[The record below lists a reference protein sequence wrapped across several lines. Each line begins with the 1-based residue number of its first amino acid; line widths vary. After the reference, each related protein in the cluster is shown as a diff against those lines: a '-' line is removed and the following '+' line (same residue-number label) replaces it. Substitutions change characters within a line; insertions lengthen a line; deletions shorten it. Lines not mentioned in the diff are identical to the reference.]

1 MKTHI
6 LLTGIAFLSLMAS
19 CTIKPTYPVVVE
31 NPTVVYQNTEVLSV
45 NKVELNDTATL
56 LYMHSDFRPGYW
68 IRFDTATYL
77 LSHGEKFPIKASDSF
92 KLGEMF
98 RMPASGE
105 ADFVLSFAPLPAA
118 TGAFDLIED
127 VPEKGAFR
135 FFDILLTDVK
145 NRVPKV
151 RYNAGEELIPSVI
164 SNEKAI
170 LKGQIFGY
178 RSEMGDEILSCYYF
192 PYNDNDTNPMAKLE
206 LDKEGRFSMELTP
219 YFPMYVLTEFGVCYV
234 IPGQTTEL
242 YYDLATKEVAFKGA
256 LAAVN
261 KDMFNQHQV
270 MQTRLS
276 LYANEL
282 NGMTEEQAYARFDS
296 LCFHYRDSL
305 QARKLET
312 KASLLLLDMLFS
324 NGYVNSR
331 RDLPSR
337 CQMLEQSYKEGSSK
351 QPYVS
356 PDFKTEA
363 VYTLENMP
371 EFMQKLLDTP
381 YFSYAT
387 GTMGNTNPLAIEAN
401 NVKRLLFKIDRGK
414 GISEEETAG
423 LDTLSS
429 PVYKELVEEHL
440 TAYAKMQEKLSSMEN
455 VHLNPFK
462 ELPNE
467 ELLAALLESYRG
479 KPVLLDIWATW
490 CGPCRSAMKT
500 ILPLKESLKDQV
512 HFVYLTGET
521 SSLGDWQRM
530 IPDISGEH
538 FYLSNEQYRFILNKY
553 ESQGVPTYLLFDANG
568 RFHKKYVG
576 YPGNEE
582 MQKSLQELF

>member
-6 LLTGIAFLSLMAS
+6 LLTGLAFLSLMAS

-77 LSHGEKFPIKASDSF
+77 LSHGEKFPLKASDSF

-151 RYNAGEELIPSVI
+151 RYNSGEELIPSVI

-192 PYNDNDTNPMAKLE
+192 PYGGGNEASKVTLE
-206 LDKEGRFSMELTP
+206 PDKEGRFTIELSP
-219 YFPMYVLTEFGVCYV
+219 YFPKSIRTVFGKCYV
-234 IPGQTTEL
+234 APGYTTEL

-256 LAAVN
+256 LAGVN
-261 KDMFNQHQV
+261 RDMFNQQV
-270 MQTRLS
+270 MNRE
-276 LYANEL
+276 LYYYAL
-282 NGMTEEQAYARFDS
+282 DVNGMTQEQAYAHFDS
-296 LCFHYRDSL
+296 LCFRHRDSL
-305 QARKLET
+305 QAQKLET
-312 KASLLLLDMLFS
+312 KASRLLLDMLFK
-324 NGYVNSR
+324 NSYLNYR
-331 RDLPSR
+331 RNLPAYCR
-337 CQMLEQSYKEGSSK
+337 MLEASYKEGRST
-351 QPYVS
+351 QAYVS
-356 PDFKTEA
+356 PDFKSEA
-363 VYTLENMP
+363 VFTSENRSEFLCNLE
-371 EFMQKLLDTP
+371 DSA
-381 YFSYAT
+381 YFSYT
-387 GTMGNTNPLAIEAN
+387 GSTVANPLAIEAN
-401 NVKRLLFKIDRGK
+401 NVKRLLFKIDNGK

-467 ELLAALLESYRG
+467 QLLAALLESYRD

>member
-1 MKTHI
+1 VKTHI

-145 NRVPKV
+145 SRVPKV

-192 PYNDNDTNPMAKLE
+192 PYGGGNEASKVTLE
-206 LDKEGRFSMELTP
+206 PDKEGRFTIELSP
-219 YFPMYVLTEFGVCYV
+219 YFPKSIRTVFGKCYV
-234 IPGQTTEL
+234 APGHTTEL

-261 KDMFNQHQV
+261 KDMFNQQV
-270 MQTRLS
+270 MDTE
-276 LYANEL
+276 LYYYAL
-282 NGMTEEQAYARFDS
+282 DVNGMTQEQAYAHFDS
-296 LCFHYRDSL
+296 LCFRHRDSL
-305 QARKLET
+305 QAQKLET
-312 KASLLLLDMLFS
+312 KASRLLLDMLFK
-324 NGYVNSR
+324 NSYLNYR
-331 RDLPSR
+331 RNLPAYCR
-337 CQMLEQSYKEGSSK
+337 MLEESYKEGRSK
-351 QPYVS
+351 VAYVS
-356 PDFKTEA
+356 PDFKTEPD
-363 VYTLENMP
+363 YSNDNLP

-381 YFSYAT
+381 HFSYT
-387 GTMGNTNPLAIEAN
+387 GSITTINPLAIESN
-401 NVKRLLFKIDRGK
+401 NVKRLLLNIDNGK
-414 GISEEETAG
+414 GISEAETAG

-429 PVYKELVEEHL
+429 PIYKELVEEHL
-440 TAYAKMQEKLSSMEN
+440 TAYAKLQEEFAAMKN
-455 VHLNPFK
+455 VHLRPFK

-467 ELLAALLESYRG
+467 QLISTLLESYKG
-479 KPVLLDIWATW
+479 QPVLIDIWATW

-500 ILPLKESLKDQV
+500 ILPLKEAMKDKV
-512 HFVYLTGET
+512 YFVYLTGET
-521 SSLGDWQRM
+521 SPFEEWQRM

-538 FYLSNEQYRFILNKY
+538 YYVSGEQYRFIMNKY

-568 RFHKKYVG
+568 RFHKKYIG

-582 MQKSLQELF
+582 MQKSLQELL

>member
-1 MKTHI
+1 MKTP
-6 LLTGIAFLSLMAS
+6 LLFSGLALLSLLAA
-19 CTIKPTYPVVVE
+19 CTSKPTYPVVVE

-56 LYMHSDFRPGYW
+56 LYMHSDFIPGYW

-77 LSHGEKFPIKASDSF
+77 LSHGEKYPIKASDSF

-98 RMPASGE
+98 RMPASGK

-118 TGAFDLIED
+118 TRAFDLIED
-127 VPEKGAFR
+127 VPEKGSFR

-145 NRVPKV
+145 SRVPKV
-151 RYNAGEELIPSVI
+151 RYNAGEALIPSVI

-178 RSEMGDEILSCYYF
+178 RAEMGDEILSCSYLPF
-192 PYNDNDTNPMAKLE
+192 GSADQTSDVKLE
-206 LDKEGRFSMELTP
+206 PDGEGRFTIELSL
-219 YFPMYVLTEFGVCYV
+219 YFPMSVRTAFGKCYV
-234 IPGQTTEL
+234 APGHTTEL

-256 LAAVN
+256 LAGVN
-261 KDMFNQHQV
+261 KDMFNQQ
-270 MQTRLS
+270 MDLS
-276 LYANEL
+276 FYDLAMEL

-296 LCFHYRDSL
+296 LCFRHRDNL
-305 QARKLET
+305 QAQKLET
-312 KASLLLLDMLFS
+312 KASRLLLDMFFKQSYLTYR
-324 NGYVNSR
+324 NY
-331 RDLPSR
+331 LPAYCRS
-337 CQMLEQSYKEGSSK
+337 LEESYKEGRSK
-351 QPYVS
+351 QAYVS

-363 VYTLENMP
+363 VYTTENMP
-371 EFMQKLLDTP
+371 EFLQKLEDSA
-381 YFSYAT
+381 YFSYYGA
-387 GTMGNTNPLAIEAN
+387 GGVINSPLATEAYD
-401 NVKRLLFKIDRGK
+401 VERLLFKIDMGK
-414 GISEEETAG
+414 GISEEESAG

-440 TAYAKMQEKLSSMEN
+440 TAYAKMQEKFDSMEN
-455 VHLNPFK
+455 VHLQPFK

-467 ELLAALLESYRG
+467 KILAALLESYRG

-490 CGPCRSAMKT
+490 CGPCRSAMES

-512 HFVYLTGET
+512 HFVYLTGE
-521 SSLGDWQRM
+521 SSPLNDWQRM
-530 IPDISGEH
+530 ISDISGEH
-538 FYLSNEQYRFILNKY
+538 YYLSDEQYGFILEKY
-553 ESQGVPTYLLFDANG
+553 ESRGIPTYLLFDARG
-568 RFHKKYVG
+568 RFHKKFIG

>member
-1 MKTHI
+1 MKTP
-6 LLTGIAFLSLMAS
+6 LLLSALAFLCFTTA
-19 CTIKPTYPVVVE
+19 CTSKPTYPVVVE
-31 NPTVVYQNTEVLSV
+31 NPAVVYQNTQILSV

-56 LYMHSDFRPGYW
+56 LYMHSKFRPGYW

-77 LSHGEKFPIKASDSF
+77 ASNGEKYPIKASDSF

-105 ADFVLSFAPLPAA
+105 ADFVLSFAPLPAG

-127 VPEKGAFR
+127 IPDDGAYR
-135 FFDILLTDVK
+135 FIDILLTEVK

-164 SNEKAI
+164 SSEKAV

-178 RSEMGDEILSCYYF
+178 RAEMGDEILTCTYY
-192 PYNDNDTNPMAKLE
+192 PYGGGDQASKVMLKPDE
-206 LDKEGRFSMELTP
+206 EGRFTMELSP
-219 YFPMYVLTEFGVCYV
+219 YFPMSVRTAFGNCYV
-234 IPGQTTEL
+234 APGHTTEL
-242 YYDLATKEVAFKGA
+242 YYDLATKDIAFKGA

-261 KDMFNQHQV
+261 KDMINQQV
-270 MQTRLS
+270 MNRD
-276 LYANEL
+276 LYYYVL
-282 NGMTEEQAYARFDS
+282 DVNGMTQEQAYAHFDS
-296 LCFHYRDSL
+296 LCFHHRDSL
-305 QARKLET
+305 QAQKLET
-312 KASLLLLDMLFS
+312 KASLILLDMLFS
-324 NGYVNSR
+324 NSYLNYR
-331 RDLPSR
+331 RNLPVYCR
-337 CQMLEQSYKEGSSK
+337 LLEESYKEGSSK
-351 QPYVS
+351 QPYES
-356 PDFKTEA
+356 PDFSTEA
-363 VYTLENMP
+363 PYPMKDLTD
-371 EFMQKLLDTP
+371 FQQTP
-381 YFSYAT
+381 YFSYT
-387 GTMGNTNPLAIEAN
+387 GSTATNPLATEAT
-401 NVKRLLFKIDRGK
+401 NVKRLLFKIDQGK

-440 TAYAKMQEKLSSMEN
+440 VAYVEMQEKIASMEN
-455 VHLNPFK
+455 VHLQPFK
-462 ELPNE
+462 ELPKE
-467 ELLAALLESYRG
+467 QVLATLLESYKG

-521 SSLGDWQRM
+521 SPMSDWQRM

-538 FYLSNEQYRFILNKY
+538 YYLSSEQYSFILNKY
-553 ESQGVPTYLLFDANG
+553 ESLGIPTYLIFDAQG
-568 RFHKKYVG
+568 RFHKKFIG

-582 MQKSLQELF
+582 MQNTLQELF

>member
-6 LLTGIAFLSLMAS
+6 LLTGLAFLSLMAS

-77 LSHGEKFPIKASDSF
+77 LSHGEKFPLKASDSF

-151 RYNAGEELIPSVI
+151 RYNSGEELIPSVI

-192 PYNDNDTNPMAKLE
+192 PYGGGNEASKVTLE
-206 LDKEGRFSMELTP
+206 PDKEGRFTIELSP
-219 YFPMYVLTEFGVCYV
+219 YFPKSIRTVFGKCYV
-234 IPGQTTEL
+234 APGYTTEL

-256 LAAVN
+256 LAGVN
-261 KDMFNQHQV
+261 RDMFNQQV
-270 MQTRLS
+270 MNRE
-276 LYANEL
+276 LYYYAL
-282 NGMTEEQAYARFDS
+282 DVNGMTQEQAYAHFDS
-296 LCFHYRDSL
+296 LCFRHRDSL
-305 QARKLET
+305 QAQKLET
-312 KASLLLLDMLFS
+312 KASRLLLDMLFK
-324 NGYVNSR
+324 NSYLNYR
-331 RDLPSR
+331 RNLPAYCR
-337 CQMLEQSYKEGSSK
+337 MLEASYKEGRST
-351 QPYVS
+351 QAYVS
-356 PDFKTEA
+356 PDFKSEA
-363 VYTLENMP
+363 VFTSENRSEFLCNLE
-371 EFMQKLLDTP
+371 DSA
-381 YFSYAT
+381 YFSYT
-387 GTMGNTNPLAIEAN
+387 GSTVANPLAIEAN

-467 ELLAALLESYRG
+467 QLLAALLESYRG